1 MTVRRINIVAHTHY
15 DVGYTDHPAV
25 TETMQCRALDRALDL
40 MLRTEDF
47 PEGARFHWTQ
57 EVTWGLRDWWER
69 SSPERRSA
77 LIRCAQK
84 GQYEVCAFP
93 FSSTPC
99 MDRTQ
104 WAFALKWLPEEISRH
119 FPFSVGMQ
127 TDVNGLPLAAVREA
141 VKQGVRRFWMGP
153 NSYLGSA
160 PFSLPCLFRWRI
172 GEGETVTVWVNNSYG
187 NFHSMLGY
195 GDWRI
200 GPIPEAADLLYHAPA
215 EQEIFAAT
223 EANLRRC
230 HAALTKLLKEQEE
243 TLGRFP
249 ELPVSC
255 TNQYRYD
262 NDPPPEGL
270 SEFIREWN
278 RLGLEPR
285 LELTVPSLAMERA
298 EQACPEIPVYSG
310 EWTDWWA
317 RGSVSMPREM
327 AASRRAKRI
336 LSLFQ
341 EGKIGELPE
350 DLRSR
355 SLESLCFFNEH
366 SWDSWDSAA
375 RPWSEMSQG
384 TAALK
389 SNRAFLPAAEL
400 DLAFADAVRK
410 RISPAAGTMIL
421 FNPSGE
427 SLSEFVTFP
436 AHVLR
441 GTPHS
446 VLDRRTGRKTALEYF
461 PGWNHFQ
468 VPQNRSE
475 CSVWNRSRI
484 HGDLVADHAC
494 GFWSGTL
501 APGEIREFEL
511 LADDTPPVSRDERK
525 TLWNLECDSKGWPVC
540 ARFEG
545 IGFPIFTKGTGDFV
559 SKRITGDFPRD
570 CYRRMFGEKDRKKRL
585 AMIRES
591 VLLRKSVCRKAE
603 RIEHDGI
610 FEIRQYFSHPALF
623 SGCRKLEFWNGEPR
637 VRLTVT
643 LDRKPDFTPEVFS
656 LHLALGGMKNVL
668 PEISTG
674 GEVYHPGTEQI
685 PGSCMD
691 YYAIDG
697 CVLYSD
703 GANRLALY
711 QADNAL
717 LSFCKP
723 YFCEKVGA
731 LPQNT
736 HDVWPLLFDN
746 TWDTNFPPD
755 SNGLMSFRFEL
766 FAGQDFPLAD
776 ALRRG
781 EAMTAGVAKIK

>member
-1 MTVRRINIVAHTHY
+1 MAVKRINIVAHTHY

-25 TETMQCRALDRALDL
+25 TKTVQCRALDRALDL
-40 MLRTEDF
+40 MLRTEHF
-47 PEGARFHWTQ
+47 PEGSRFHWTQ
-57 EVTWGLRDWWER
+57 EVTLGLRDWWECAA
-69 SSPERRSA
+69 PERREA
-77 LIRCAQK
+77 LIRCAEK
-84 GQYEVCAFP
+84 GLYEVCAFP
-93 FSSTPC
+93 FSATPC
-99 MDRTQ
+99 MDRMQ
-104 WAFALKWLPEEISRH
+104 WEFALEWLPEEISRH

-127 TDVNGLPLAAVREA
+127 TDVNGLPLAAVRAA
-141 VKQGVRRFWMGP
+141 VKRGVRRFWMGP
-153 NSYLGSA
+153 NSYLGAA
-160 PFSLPCLFRWRI
+160 PFPLPCLFRREI
-172 GEGETVTVWVNNSYG
+172 GEGEYVMVWVNNSYG
-187 NFHSMLGY
+187 NFHSMVGY
-195 GDWRI
+195 GNWRI

-215 EQEIFAAT
+215 EQEIFSVS
-223 EANLRRC
+223 EANLQHC
-230 HAALTKLLKEQEE
+230 HAALTKLLKEQDD

-270 SEFIREWN
+270 SEFVREWN
-278 RLGLEPR
+278 RRGLEPR
-285 LELTVPSLAMERA
+285 LELTVPSVAMERA
-298 EQACPEIPVYSG
+298 ERACAEIPVYSG

-341 EGKIGELPE
+341 EGGLGPLSD
-350 DLRSR
+350 DLRRR
-355 SLESLCFFNEH
+355 SYESLCFFNEH

-375 RPWSEMSQG
+375 RPWSEMSQA

-389 SNRAFLPAAEL
+389 SHRAFTPAAEL

-410 RISPAAGTMIL
+410 RISPAAGKMIL

-441 GTPHS
+441 GIPHS
-446 VLDRRTGRKTALEYF
+446 VLDRKTGRKTALEYF
-461 PGWNHFQ
+461 PGWNYFQ
-468 VPQNRSE
+468 APQDRSE

-484 HGDLVADHAC
+484 CGDRVPEHAC
-494 GFWSGTL
+494 GFWSGEI
-501 APGEIREFEL
+501 ASGEVRELEL
-511 LADDTPPVSRDERK
+511 TADPAEPTCRESF
-525 TLWNLECDSKGWPVC
+525 WHLECDSKGWPES
-540 ARFEG
+540 ARFDG
-545 IGFPIFTKGTGDFV
+545 VGFPLFTKGTGDFV
-559 SKRITGDFPRD
+559 SKRVTGDFPRD
-570 CYRRMFGEKDRKKRL
+570 CYRRIFGEKERKKRL

-591 VLLRKSVCRKAE
+591 IRFRKAVY
-603 RIEHDGI
+603 RKAGRTDHDGM
-610 FEIRQYFSHPALF
+610 FEICQFFSHPALHA
-623 SGCRKLEFWNGEPR
+623 GCRKLEFWNAEPR
-637 VRLTVT
+637 VRLTLT
-643 LDRKPDFTPEVFS
+643 LDRKPDLDPEVFS

-668 PEISTG
+668 PEISSG
-674 GEVYHPGTEQI
+674 GEVYHPGMEQM

-703 GANRLALY
+703 GADRLALY

-723 YFCEKVGA
+723 YFCEKVRT
-731 LPQNT
+731 LPENV

-746 TWDTNFPPD
+746 TWDTNFPAD
-755 SNGLMSFRFEL
+755 SNGLMVFRFEL
-766 FAGQDFPLAD
+766 FAGRGFSFAD
-776 ALRRG
+776 AFRRG
-781 EAMTAGVAKIK
+781 EAMTMGLSKIK